1 MMNYRRKKWK
11 LRENKR
17 TIVVIQVTIIGWAQ
31 DRRETD
37 ILKYILK
44 IESAGSMWGIS
55 KRLMCRITHSM
66 RN

>member
-1 MMNYRRKKWK
+1 MEAKRKH
-11 LRENKR
+11 EN
-17 TIVVIQVTIIGWAQ
+17 IVIIQVTIIGWAQ
-31 DRRETD
+31 DRKETD

-44 IESAGSMWGIS
+44 IESAGSMWGIC